1 MVLSPVPRTL
11 RDRARRFRAFG
22 RRLSRVSSPVPRM
35 PMPRAS
41 HPVPRTVRVSC
52 PQAGFRTPRDRTSRP
67 RLPRLWEP
75 AVPRI
80 RGLRVSPPAGTAAVR
95 LQALRAM
102 YKTVT
107 AAAPREAV
115 TITAPRVR
123 QAVTTTV
130 PRAREA
136 VTVTVR
142 EASREAETITAR
154 ADTRGAV
161 TIIVRAD
168 TREAET
174 ITAPRARE
182 AVTITV
188 KADIREAGTIIVRA
202 DIREAETIIVPREA
216 ETITARADTREAGII
231 TARAG
236 TRGAGTAIAREV
248 SRATGTAIA
257 REDSREIVP
266 RDREDVLR
274 EAVRD
279 RRMVPSP
286 LTPQSPPSRRATGP
300 IKITI
305 KTTNMIK
312 RT

>member
-67 RLPRLWEP
+67 RLLRLWEP

-102 YKTVT
+102 YRTVT

-154 ADTRGAV
+154 ADTR
-161 TIIVRAD
+161 
-168 TREAET
+168 
-174 ITAPRARE
+174 
-182 AVTITV
+182 
-188 KADIREAGTIIVRA
+188 
-202 DIREAETIIVPREA
+202 
-216 ETITARADTREAGII
+216 EAGII

-257 REDSREIVP
+257 REAFREAGTETVREDSREIVP

>member
-174 ITAPRARE
+174 I
-182 AVTITV
+182 
-188 KADIREAGTIIVRA
+188 
-202 DIREAETIIVPREA
+202 IVPREA

-257 REDSREIVP
+257 REAFREAGTETVREDSREIVP

>member
-168 TREAET
+168 TREA
-174 ITAPRARE
+174 
-182 AVTITV
+182 
-188 KADIREAGTIIVRA
+188 
-202 DIREAETIIVPREA
+202 
-216 ETITARADTREAGII
+216 GII

-257 REDSREIVP
+257 REAFREAGTEIVREDSREIVP